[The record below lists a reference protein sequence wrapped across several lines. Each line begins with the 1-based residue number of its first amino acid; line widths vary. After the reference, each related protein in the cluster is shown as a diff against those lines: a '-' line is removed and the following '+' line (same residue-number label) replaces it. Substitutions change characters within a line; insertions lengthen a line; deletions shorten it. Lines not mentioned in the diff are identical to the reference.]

1 MMRLQKHFFDRVFV
15 FGLLFCAPSILE
27 AQTSNSSNGLYNK
40 AIAASRDAVRAMMK
54 SVKVPGVSVAVAMKG
69 EIVWRE
75 GFGFADLDKKVSAT
89 TETKFGIGSITKS
102 FTAVLFARLME
113 EGKVDLDTP
122 VENYLP
128 QFPHKNKNITARLI
142 IGHLSGLNDE
152 FNGTHYYET
161 RYFSTGAALDE
172 ILRENKL
179 RSPPRT
185 RHEYTTSNYTIIA
198 AIIEKVSG
206 QDFSSALNQYV
217 INPRGLK
224 NTLLNDR
231 RLNIEHCTSFY
242 VQNEKG
248 VVKAPDYDPSFK
260 WAGAGLFSTASDVA
274 TYGTA
279 LLQSKF
285 LRPNTRDEIFRAL
298 KTSSGE
304 DTGYGLGWY
313 IAEDAKGRRMYHH
326 GGGGLGISSYLC
338 LYPQEDF
345 VLAILS
351 NLTGAP
357 VNDEVATK
365 IVEAFLAVK

>member
-1 MMRLQKHFFDRVFV
+1 MKRHLHGLVIAA
-15 FGLLFCAPSILE
+15 GLLFCWWSDARSQSHATAISRYE
-27 AQTSNSSNGLYNK
+27 Y

-54 SVKVPGVSVAVAMKG
+54 NAKVPGVSVAVAVKG

-75 GFGFADLDKKVSAT
+75 GFGFADLDKKVNAT
-89 TETKFGIGSITKS
+89 AETKFGIGSITKS
-102 FTAVLFARLME
+102 FTAALFARLME
-113 EGKVDLDTP
+113 EGKVDLDAT

-128 QFPHKNKNITARLI
+128 QFPHKNKGITSRLI

-161 RYFSTGAALDE
+161 RHFSTAAALDE

-179 RSPPRT
+179 LNPLRT

-198 AIIEKVSG
+198 AIIEKASG
-206 QDFSSALNQYV
+206 QDFSTAMHQYV
-217 INPRGLK
+217 IKPLGLK

-231 RLNIEHCTSFY
+231 TLNIEHCTSFY

-248 VVKAPDYDPSFK
+248 AVKAPDYDPSFK
-260 WAGAGLFSTASDVA
+260 WAGAGLLATAAEVA
-274 TYGTA
+274 TYGVA

-285 LRPNTRDEIFRAL
+285 LKPGTRDEIFRAL

-313 IAEDAKGRRMYHH
+313 IAQDAKGRRIYHH
-326 GGGGLGISSYLC
+326 GGGGLGISSYVR
-338 LYPQEDF
+338 LYPQEDV

-351 NLTGAP
+351 NLTNAP
-357 VNDEVATK
+357 VNGEVATK
-365 IVEAFLAVK
+365 IVEAFLADK